1 MQVKQI
7 SKTISILPCGHN
19 FIFNKKNIKRRKSQ
33 KQPLQQ
39 TAFEDFPPRMQNTM
53 KKLLIKRM
61 TWTNTFQMKRSHDL

>member
-19 FIFNKKNIKRRKSQ
+19 FIFNKKILKEEKGQ

-61 TWTNTFQMKRSHDL
+61 TWTKTFQMKRSHDL